1 MIDKRIRRLQRI
13 SKILFDTANSYAGDE
28 TGVVAARLHEASGK
42 ISYCLRMLDDGIN
55 SADKL
60 SLMQDWLRDKPSM
73 SPAVKEE
80 LAIRLAPQL

>member
-13 SKILFDTANSYAGDE
+13 QKMLFNTANSYAGDE
-28 TGVVAARLHEASGK
+28 TGVVAARLHGAS
-42 ISYCLRMLDDGIN
+42 SQVANCLRMLNEGIN

-73 SPAVKEE
+73 SDAVKEE
-80 LAIRLAPQL
+80 LAFRLAPKL